1 LQAFVT
7 GGTGFLGSNVV
18 RKLLDKGAR
27 VKALSRAGSD
37 LSNLEGLDIELVPG
51 DLTDAATWQSALEG
65 CDALFHVAAD
75 YRLWVPDPERMFE
88 VNVEGTRQVLEAAIE
103 KGVDK
108 IVYTST
114 VGALAYPVEGEV
126 SDEESEPSREDMVG
140 PYKQSKFEAEL
151 VARKLAADGHPIVI
165 VLPSTPIGPGDIK
178 PTPTGKVIVDCL
190 NGKMPGYVN
199 TGLNLIDV
207 RDCAE
212 GHLLAAEKG
221 QPGGRYILGNRN
233 ITLKDMLE
241 IVSSYAGIKPPRFQI
256 PYVIAY
262 AYALFDTFVA
272 DYITKKP
279 PVASV
284 VGVKLASHYMYF
296 DASKAVK
303 QLGLPQNP
311 LEDALHDAVDWFR
324 EKGYVKKNG

>member
-1 LQAFVT
+1 MQAFVT
-7 GGTGFLGSNVV
+7 GGTGFLGSSVV
-18 RKLLDKGAR
+18 RKLLDRGAK
-27 VKALSRAGSD
+27 VKALARASSD
-37 LSNLEGLDIELVPG
+37 LSNIEGLDLELVQG
-51 DLTDAATWQSALEG
+51 DLTDAASWKSALEG
-65 CDALFHVAAD
+65 CDSVFHVAAD
-75 YRLWVPDPERMFE
+75 YRLWVPDPDRMFE
-88 VNVEGTRQVLEAAIE
+88 INVEGTRQVLEAAIE
-103 KGVDK
+103 NRVKKV
-108 IVYTST
+108 VYTST
-114 VGALAYPVEGEV
+114 VGALAYPEEGEV
-126 SDEESEPSREDMVG
+126 SNEESEPSHEDMVG

-151 VARKLAADGHPIVI
+151 VARNFAADGHPIVI

-212 GHLLAAEKG
+212 GHILAAEKG

-233 ITLKDMLE
+233 ITLKQMLE
-241 IVSSYAGIKPPRFQI
+241 IVSSYAGIKPPRLQI
-256 PYVIAY
+256 PYAIAY
-262 AYALFDTFVA
+262 AYALLDTFVA

-279 PVASV
+279 PVAPV

-296 DASKAVK
+296 DASKAVDE
-303 QLGLPQNP
+303 LGLSQNP

-324 EKGYVKKNG
+324 EKGYVKNG

>member
-7 GGTGFLGSNVV
+7 GGTGFLGSSVV
-18 RKLLDKGAR
+18 RKLLDKGAK
-27 VKALSRAGSD
+27 VKSLARASSD
-37 LSNLEGLDIELVPG
+37 LSNLEGLDIEIVQG
-51 DLTDAATWQSALEG
+51 DLTDAASWSSALEG
-65 CDALFHVAAD
+65 CDVVFHVAAD

-88 VNVEGTRQVLEAAIE
+88 INVQGTKQVLDAAIE
-103 KGVDK
+103 KNVDK

-114 VGALAYPVEGEV
+114 VGALAYPEEGEV
-126 SDEESEPSREDMVG
+126 SNEESEPSHEDMVG

-221 QPGGRYILGNRN
+221 QSGGRYILGNRN
-233 ITLKDMLE
+233 ITLKEMLE
-241 IVSSYAGIKPPRFQI
+241 IVSKYAGIKPPRFQI
-256 PYVIAY
+256 PYAIAY
-262 AYALFDTFVA
+262 TYALLDTFVA

-279 PVASV
+279 PVAPV

-296 DASKAVK
+296 DASKAVNE
-303 QLGLPQNP
+303 LGLPQNP

-324 EKGYVKKNG
+324 EKAYLK